1 MSRKHNR
8 AARAQQ
14 PQPAPAPTDSAREI
28 VVKPIHLIL
37 GTVIIVALALL
48 IFVGLPRLIGGQPSQ
63 SVASAPAA
71 PIAPSAGGN
80 ADVPPGAVQFE
91 NGLPV
96 QPGGMG
102 SASANAQ
109 LGQVVY
115 PSGANRPDSTPEGF
129 PMEGAA
135 DAPITILEF
144 ADFQSLYSKP
154 FATDTLPMLR
164 QKWFP
169 TGKVRLIWR
178 DLALSGPE
186 SEAAGAAALC
196 AHEQGRFWPY
206 HDMLFA
212 RQKGQNGGAFSADNL
227 KALAKDVG
235 RMNLDLFNKCLD
247 SGRYLPAVRA
257 STLDAQNKQISNAPT
272 FFVNG
277 KKVEGTLDPATWD
290 DMLRVGSGG

>member
-8 AARAQQ
+8 AAKRALQN
-14 PQPAPAPTDSAREI
+14 QPAPVSTGGPKEI
-28 VVKPIHLIL
+28 VVKPLHLAV

-48 IFVGLPRLIGGQPSQ
+48 IFIGLPRLLAGQQ
-63 SVASAPAA
+63 GQTAVSVPASAADASGVPDGAL
-71 PIAPSAGGN
+71 PI
-80 ADVPPGAVQFE
+80 
-91 NGLPV
+91 
-96 QPGGMG
+96 QPGSLG
-102 SASANAQ
+102 SAAAAAQ
-109 LGQVVY
+109 IGQVVY

-144 ADFQSLYSKP
+144 ADFQSLYSRP
-154 FATDTLPMLR
+154 FAQDSLPMLR

-178 DLALSGPE
+178 DLAQGGSE

-212 RQKGQNGGAFSADNL
+212 RQKGQNQGAFSADNL
-227 KALAKDVG
+227 KAIAKDVG
-235 RMNLDLFNKCLD
+235 RINLDLFNQCVD

-257 STLDAQNKQISNAPT
+257 STLDAQNKQITNAPT

-277 KKVEGTLDPATWD
+277 KKVEGNLDPATWD
-290 DMLRVGSGG
+290 DMLRVGTGG

>member
-14 PQPAPAPTDSAREI
+14 PEPAPEASGGSQEI
-28 VVKPIHLIL
+28 VVRPIHLIL
-37 GTVIIVALALL
+37 GIVILVALALL
-48 IFVGLPRLIGGQPSQ
+48 IFVGLPRLIGGQQ
-63 SVASAPAA
+63 AESVASAPAA
-71 PIAPSAGGN
+71 PAVQPVSGG
-80 ADVPPGAVQFE
+80 ADVPPGALQFE

-96 QPGGMG
+96 QPAGMG

-144 ADFQSLYSKP
+144 ADFQSLYSRP
-154 FATDTLPMLR
+154 FAQDSLPMLR
-164 QKWFP
+164 EKWFP

-178 DLALSGPE
+178 DLAVGGPE

-206 HDMLFA
+206 HDMLYA
-212 RQKGQNGGAFSADNL
+212 RQKGQNQGTFSADNL
-227 KALAKDVG
+227 KAMAKDVG
-235 RMNLDLFNKCLD
+235 RMNLDLFNKCVD

-257 STLDAQNKQISNAPT
+257 STLDAQNKQITTAPT
-272 FFVNG
+272 FYVNG
-277 KKVEGTLDPATWD
+277 RKVEGSLDPSTWD